1 MIEQRQFHRVRLT
14 EKCTLTYQDAIYQGE
29 LENISLNG
37 AVISCADMV
46 PVPLGAICQLVVY
59 LSGEVNPL
67 RLNVEVMHSNHAM
80 LGMRFV
86 PLDEYGQHRLVN
98 LVEKFTTE
106 PDKLVTELDAIK
118 WHIANYLRAS

>member
-1 MIEQRQFHRVRLT
+1 MIEQRQFHRVKMT
-14 EKCTLTYQDAIYQGE
+14 EKCTLTYQGTIYQGE

-37 AVISCADMV
+37 AVISIPCDV
-46 PVPLGAICQLVVY
+46 PIQIGAICLLTVY
-59 LSGEVNPL
+59 LKGEVNPL
-67 RLNVEVMHSNHAM
+67 RLNVEVIHSNLAM

-86 PLDEYGQHRLVN
+86 PLDECGQNRLVH

-106 PDKLVTELDAIK
+106 PEKLVTELEAIK

>member
-1 MIEQRQFHRVRLT
+1 MIEQRQFHRVKLT
-14 EKCTLTYQDAIYQGE
+14 EHCTLNYQDTIYQGE
-29 LENISLNG
+29 LDNISLNG
-37 AVISCADMV
+37 AVISCGGEI

-59 LSGEVNPL
+59 LKGEVNPL
-67 RLNVEVMHSNHAM
+67 KLNVEVMHSNHAM

-86 PLDEYGQHRLVN
+86 PLDEHGQHRLVN
-98 LVEKFTTE
+98 LVEKFTME

>member
-1 MIEQRQFHRVRLT
+1 MIEQRQFYRVRLT
-14 EKCTLTYQDAIYQGE
+14 EKCTLTHLDTVYQGE

-59 LSGEVNPL
+59 LNGEANPL
-67 RLNVEVMHSNHAM
+67 SLNVEVMHCNHAM

-86 PLDEYGQHRLVN
+86 PLDEYRQHRLVN